1 MRGRGVG
8 VDEFRGGRS
17 SDIVWDEFRGSDAS
31 QSEDS
36 VEKAPGVA
44 WVAP

>member
-1 MRGRGVG
+1 VRGRGVG
-8 VDEFRGGRS
+8 VDEFEAAAALISFG
-17 SDIVWDEFRGSDAS
+17 DEFRGSDAS

-36 VEKAPGVA
+36 VEKTPGVA